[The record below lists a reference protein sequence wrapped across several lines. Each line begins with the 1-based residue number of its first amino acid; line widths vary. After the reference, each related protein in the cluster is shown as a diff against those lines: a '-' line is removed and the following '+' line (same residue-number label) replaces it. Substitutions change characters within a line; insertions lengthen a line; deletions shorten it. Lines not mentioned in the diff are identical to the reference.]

1 MIGAVAEEEGREDCG
16 EGGRAE
22 KVIDAPLLTTLGG
35 VVDADEVRIW
45 VKRVTWEIGVTG
57 ASAI

>member
-16 EGGRAE
+16 EGGSAE
-22 KVIDAPLLTTLGG
+22 NVMDAPLLTTLG
-35 VVDADEVRIW
+35 VVDEDEVRIW
-45 VKRVTWEIGVTG
+45 LKRVTWEMGVTG